1 MKLDDLSHLQSL
13 CRDAALLSDDERIHW
28 LRQERWI
35 QYPRAERIL
44 ERLLDLVDY
53 PPRGRMPCLVI
64 YGATGMGKTRIIQ
77 KFLRDNRSHFDKKL
91 GKTRVPVV
99 SIQMPPAPSER
110 DLYEEILDGM
120 SGVFAQATSVT
131 TLRHRIRALARQLE
145 VRMLVIDEIH
155 SLLAGTFR
163 EQRVILNA
171 IRFLANDLRI
181 PLVCVG
187 TNDAKQALM
196 TDQQLADRFEAAE
209 LPTWENDA
217 AFQQLLL
224 SFESIIPLR
233 LPSDFPKVHHRIHGY
248 GPFVAGMVA
257 AATVLCG
264 KFSLESNALAYSGVA
279 LLIVSSLWN
288 SSPRKAA
295 DAQCPKCAPSDA
307 ELIQLS
313 APEKSS

>member
-1 MKLDDLSHLQSL
+1 LKPDELTHLQPPH
-13 CRDAALLSDDERIHW
+13 RDAALLNNDERIHW

-53 PPRGRMPCLVI
+53 PPRDRMPCLVI

-77 KFLRDNRSHFDKKL
+77 KFLRDNRSHFDRKL
-91 GKTRVPVV
+91 GRTRVPVV

-110 DLYEEILDGM
+110 DLYEEILNGM

-155 SLLAGTFR
+155 SLLAGLFR
-163 EQRVILNA
+163 EQRIILNA
-171 IRFLANDLRI
+171 IRFLADLRI
-181 PLVCVG
+181 PLVCAG

-209 LPTWENDA
+209 LPAWENDS

-224 SFESIIPLR
+224 SFESILPLR
-233 LPSDFPKVHHRIHGY
+233 LPSDFRDPKVQQRILTLTEG
-248 GPFVAGMVA
+248 VLVRICRLIET
-257 AATVLCG
+257 AATEAIRGGQERIGLGLLKDDLV
-264 KFSLESNALAYSGVA
+264 LESLVSIADRRNRR
-279 LLIVSSLWN
+279 VSS
-288 SSPRKAA
+288 R
-295 DAQCPKCAPSDA
+295 
-307 ELIQLS
+307 
-313 APEKSS
+313 

>member
-1 MKLDDLSHLQSL
+1 
-13 CRDAALLSDDERIHW
+13 
-28 LRQERWI
+28 
-35 QYPRAERIL
+35 
-44 ERLLDLVDY
+44 
-53 PPRGRMPCLVI
+53 MPCLLI
-64 YGATGMGKTRIIQ
+64 YGATGMGETRIIE

-110 DLYEEILDGM
+110 DLYEEILGGM
-120 SGVFAQATSVT
+120 SGVFAQATGIT

-145 VRMLVIDEIH
+145 VGMLVIDEIH

-163 EQRVILNA
+163 EQRIILNA

-181 PLVCVG
+181 PLVCLG

-209 LPTWENDA
+209 LPAWENDA

-233 LPSDFPKVHHRIHGY
+233 RPSEFRDPKVHHRILNLTEG
-248 GPFVAGMVA
+248 VLVRICRLVET
-257 AATVLCG
+257 AATEAIRG
-264 KFSLESNALAYSGVA
+264 GHEQISLA
-279 LLIVSSLWN
+279 LLKDDLVTESLISIVDRRN
-288 SSPRKAA
+288 RRVATR
-295 DAQCPKCAPSDA
+295 
-307 ELIQLS
+307 
-313 APEKSS
+313 